1 MIALAPWQGLLNA
14 LGWVVAQIYDFI
26 PNYGVTI
33 ILLTVTIRLIL
44 LPLGIKQ
51 VRSMQHMQIVQPKIK
66 QIQAKYKGNKTRQ
79 QEEIMKLYKEY
90 GVNPFSGCWPVLL
103 QFPILISMYSVL
115 RWPQHPIH
123 VPTDSAL
130 YAAVSQQIPETLPPG
145 DPNGEPITTQA
156 QINGL
161 DLPGPTSGTSFLGM
175 NLLCSA
181 VHAGNPDATLAA
193 KGATGENLAYPVNC
207 GSEVVDRIPYYI
219 FAALMFGT
227 TFYQQRQMPK
237 ATPPGGSSQQQ
248 ALLKI
253 MPIMFGVFGIFFP
266 AGLVLYWTT
275 SNGWQIGQ
283 QYFMLKSRPTAEQL
297 AESAKSKPQKAE
309 KKGFMSSM
317 MERAEQQRELRG
329 TSKPGTKKPGTTKPP
344 ASKGGSNG
352 TTGSGP
358 TKPGS
363 KPGSNPKGSGSGG
376 NGSGGDPKKRPK
388 R

>member
-1 MIALAPWQGLLNA
+1 MGRYLIRRVLFMILVLF
-14 LGWVVAQIYDFI
+14 VV
-26 PNYGVTI
+26 
-33 ILLTVTIRLIL
+33 
-44 LPLGIKQ
+44 
-51 VRSMQHMQIVQPKIK
+51 
-66 QIQAKYKGNKTRQ
+66 
-79 QEEIMKLYKEY
+79 
-90 GVNPFSGCWPVLL
+90 
-103 QFPILISMYSVL
+103 
-115 RWPQHPIH
+115 
-123 VPTDSAL
+123 
-130 YAAVSQQIPETLPPG
+130 
-145 DPNGEPITTQA
+145 
-156 QINGL
+156 
-161 DLPGPTSGTSFLGM
+161 
-175 NLLCSA
+175 
-181 VHAGNPDATLAA
+181 
-193 KGATGENLAYPVNC
+193 
-207 GSEVVDRIPYYI
+207 
-219 FAALMFGT
+219 
-227 TFYQQRQMPK
+227 
-237 ATPPGGSSQQQ
+237 SQQQ

>member
-1 MIALAPWQGLLNA
+1 
-14 LGWVVAQIYDFI
+14 
-26 PNYGVTI
+26 
-33 ILLTVTIRLIL
+33 
-44 LPLGIKQ
+44 
-51 VRSMQHMQIVQPKIK
+51 
-66 QIQAKYKGNKTRQ
+66 
-79 QEEIMKLYKEY
+79 
-90 GVNPFSGCWPVLL
+90 
-103 QFPILISMYSVL
+103 
-115 RWPQHPIH
+115 
-123 VPTDSAL
+123 
-130 YAAVSQQIPETLPPG
+130 
-145 DPNGEPITTQA
+145 
-156 QINGL
+156 
-161 DLPGPTSGTSFLGM
+161 M

-193 KGATGENLAYPVNC
+193 KSPTGQNLAYPVNC

-219 FAALMFGT
+219 FAALMFAT
-227 TFYQQRQMPK
+227 TFYQQRQMQK
-237 ATPPGGSSQQQ
+237 ASPPGGSSQQQ

-317 MERAEQQRELRG
+317 MERAEQQRELRAGG
-329 TSKPGTKKPGTTKPP
+329 TPKPGTKKPGTTKPP
-344 ASKGGSNG
+344 ASKGGTNG

-358 TKPGS
+358 T

-376 NGSGGDPKKRPK
+376 NGRGGDPKKRPK

>member
-1 MIALAPWQGLLNA
+1 LIA
-14 LGWVVAQIYDFI
+14 
-26 PNYGVTI
+26 
-33 ILLTVTIRLIL
+33 
-44 LPLGIKQ
+44 
-51 VRSMQHMQIVQPKIK
+51 
-66 QIQAKYKGNKTRQ
+66 
-79 QEEIMKLYKEY
+79 
-90 GVNPFSGCWPVLL
+90 
-103 QFPILISMYSVL
+103 MYSVL

-123 VPTDSAL
+123 VPTDSSL

-145 DPNGEPITTQA
+145 DPNGEPINTQA
-156 QINGL
+156 QINAL

-181 VHAGNPDATLAA
+181 VHAGNTDATLAA
-193 KGATGENLAYPVNC
+193 KSPTGQDLAYPVNC
-207 GSEVVDRIPYYI
+207 GSEVVDRIPYYV
-219 FAALMFGT
+219 FAALMFAS
-227 TFYQQRQMPK
+227 TFYQQRQMQK
-237 ATPPGGSSQQQ
+237 ASPPGASSQQQ

-317 MERAEQQRELRG
+317 MERAEQQRELRAGG
-329 TSKPGTKKPGTTKPP
+329 TPKPGTKKPGTTKPP
-344 ASKGGSNG
+344 APKGGTNG

-358 TKPGS
+358 T

-376 NGSGGDPKKRPK
+376 NGRGGDPKKRPK

>member
-66 QIQAKYKGNKTRQ
+66 QIQAKYKGNKTKQ

-103 QFPILISMYSVL
+103 QFPILIAMYSVL

-123 VPTDSAL
+123 VPTDSGL
-130 YAAVSQQIPETLPPG
+130 YAAVSRQIPETLPPG

-156 QINGL
+156 QIDAL
-161 DLPGPTSGTSFLGM
+161 PLPGPTSGTSFLTM

-193 KGATGENLAYPVNC
+193 KSPTGQNLAYPVNC

-227 TFYQQRQMPK
+227 TFYQQRQMQK

-329 TSKPGTKKPGTTKPP
+329 TPKPGTKKPGTTRPP
-344 ASKGGSNG
+344 GSKGGTNG

-358 TKPGS
+358 T

>member
-1 MIALAPWQGLLNA
+1 MIALAPWQALLNA

-103 QFPILISMYSVL
+103 QFPILIAMYSVL

-123 VPTDSAL
+123 VPTDSGL

-193 KGATGENLAYPVNC
+193 KSATGENLAYPVNC

-227 TFYQQRQMPK
+227 TFYQQRQMQK

-329 TSKPGTKKPGTTKPP
+329 TPKPGTKKPGTTKPP
-344 ASKGGSNG
+344 ASKGGTNG

-358 TKPGS
+358 T